1 MPSLVKL
8 ERPRKEDTDRTSTAT
23 TNERGYVALG
33 KISLR
38 PGHNGVLLV
47 ASAI

>member
-23 TNERGYVALG
+23 TNERGYVARGEDLSSSG
-33 KISLR
+33 D
-38 PGHNGVLLV
+38 NGVLLV
-47 ASAI
+47 ADTI

>member
-23 TNERGYVALG
+23 TNERGYSPHG
-33 KISLR
+33 KKFLR
-38 PGHNGVLLV
+38 PGITVYC
-47 ASAI
+47 